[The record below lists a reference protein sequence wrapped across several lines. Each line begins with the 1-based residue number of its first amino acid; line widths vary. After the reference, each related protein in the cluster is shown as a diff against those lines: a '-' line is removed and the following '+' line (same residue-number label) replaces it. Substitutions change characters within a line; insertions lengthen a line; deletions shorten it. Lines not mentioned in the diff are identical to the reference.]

1 MSVLL
6 LIAATTSPITPP
18 AADCRAR
25 YIQASAQNQQQS
37 RDQSDS
43 RRKQA
48 TPKPDRPAR
57 PCLIMAAV

>member
-1 MSVLL
+1 MSVML
-6 LIAATTSPITPP
+6 LIAASTSPIIQPIP
-18 AADCRAR
+18 DCRAR

-37 RDQSDS
+37 REQSDN

-57 PCLIMAAV
+57 PCLIMASV